1 MGRTLPSM
9 SMVFQAEEASLKPF
23 RNQLSKADQRA
34 FDELFD
40 QASFHIAPIA
50 YAGSATPFEL
60 FLLAMLLEQ
69 HKRLKRLENFI
80 HLSGYEDPQL
90 PS

>member
-9 SMVFQAEEASLKPF
+9 SMIFQAEEASLAPF
-23 RNQLSKADQRA
+23 RNTLARADQRA
-34 FDELFD
+34 LDELFD
-40 QASFHIAPIA
+40 QVHRHIAPIA

-60 FLLAMLLEQ
+60 FLLSMILEQ
-69 HKRLKRLENFI
+69 HKRIQRLENFI
-80 HLSGYEDPQL
+80 HLTSNEEPDR